1 MTTKMVAV
9 LLGSLISLSV
19 LAYDTTYSLH
29 GARSSF
35 LLNDIFQDKFGT
47 SLMYLSNTWN
57 NTERLNYITRLKNN
71 GDTHIDVYARA
82 SSGVLPGGVVDSN
95 ENLHAKLKQLN
106 DNGLKPVLWMTGEQR
121 QGDYKKSQAV
131 HEAFIDKTIAQ
142 SDGQVAAYV
151 VGLELDEYW
160 GAATVNH
167 YVNYIKARTNKPVA
181 VHLTPGVGG
190 HKKDINY
197 YKNADYIFLQIGD
210 HLSGD
215 YVADTE
221 LAKSMLNEA
230 LKLGIPVIA
239 NEYSYRNETAAS
251 KALGD
256 LMCQMG
262 AVGTNNGRNITF
274 CGAEEVS
281 KKKNKD
287 AETAVAVVGIVVV
300 ALGAYYLH
308 KNYDFELKFDATDNY
323 QTYGTKKTFNLFEKN
338 DNTLNFSME
347 LDHTMTDDYHSNR
360 LFFGFSGTF

>member
-1 MTTKMVAV
+1 MTAAPV
-9 LLGSLISLSV
+9 SN
-19 LAYDTTYSLH
+19 AYDPINSIH
-29 GARSSF
+29 GVRTSF
-35 LLNDIFQDKFGT
+35 LFGHILGGADKKYNT

-57 NTERLNYITRLKNN
+57 NQERLNFINRIKAN

-106 DNGLKPVLWMTGEQR
+106 DNGIKPVLWMTGEQR
-121 QGDYKKSQAV
+121 HGDYKKSQAE
-131 HEAFIDKTIAQ
+131 HEAFMSKTITQ
-142 SDGQVAAYV
+142 SDSQVAAYV
-151 VGLELDEYW
+151 VGLEADEYW
-160 GAATVNH
+160 DAATVNH

-181 VHLTPGVGG
+181 VHLAPGVGG
-190 HKKDINY
+190 YKKDINY

-262 AVGTNNGRNITF
+262 AVGTGNGRTIQF
-274 CGAEEVS
+274 CGAEEVA
-281 KKKNKD
+281 KKKD
-287 AETAVAVVGIVVV
+287 HTGEIAAVIGIAVLAV
-300 ALGAYYLH
+300 GAYYLH
-308 KNYDFELKFDATDNY
+308 TNYDFELKFDATDNW
-323 QTYGTKKTFNLFEKN
+323 QSYGTKKTFNLFEKEDTTIN
-338 DNTLNFSME
+338 FNTEFSH
-347 LDHTMTDDYHSNR
+347 LVSDDFINNR
-360 LFFGFSGTF
+360 ILFTFSGTF